1 MPNGKQ
7 LQIEP
12 SDWLGLYKWIYQHID
27 GPPKASDGESDKILK
42 VIVEYADGESNSS
55 EAA

>member
-42 VIVEYADGESNSS
+42 VIVEYADGESTSS